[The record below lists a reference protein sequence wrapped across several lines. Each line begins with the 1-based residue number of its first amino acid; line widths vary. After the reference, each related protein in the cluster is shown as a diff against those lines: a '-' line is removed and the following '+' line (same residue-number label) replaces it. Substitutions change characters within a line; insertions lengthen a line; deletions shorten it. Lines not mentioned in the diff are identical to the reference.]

1 MASPT
6 KSGENASYAGFNA
19 TFPDRVHAPSLSLK
33 RSRHPSVSSPITFPL
48 PKPEV
53 PVCPRDMP
61 ITAGMTVPEAAVNEY
76 D

>member
-1 MASPT
+1 MASPA
-6 KSGENASYAGFNA
+6 KSGEYTSYAYVNA

-33 RSRHPSVSSPITFPL
+33 RSRHPSVSPAITFPL

-53 PVCPRDMP
+53 RVCLRDMP
-61 ITAGMTVPEAAVNEY
+61 ITAGMTVPEAAVDEY